1 MFGIESLLGAITLM
15 VSGYLIGS
23 VRIVEEG
30 DEALVQRLGQYQ
42 RTLKPG
48 LNFVVPLFDTVLVE
62 TMREQLLD
70 IQPQKAVTKDTV
82 PIEIDAIIYWQI
94 MDLYSAYY
102 KVEDLEEAL
111 KNLVLS
117 TLRSEVGQLTLEEA
131 ISSTDRINRELKDR
145 LREETNYWGVEVIR
159 VEVQD
164 IILSQ
169 TMRDSLEKQR
179 AAKAEGQATLERTGA
194 TVKSI
199 QQISQALE
207 AAHNP
212 QAVLQYL
219 IAKDYVSAN
228 MELSKSENS
237 KILFMNPASL
247 NHEISELISHDTGHG
262 GSHGNG
268 AA

>member
-70 IQPQKAVTKDTV
+70 IEPQKAVTKDTV

-117 TLRSEVGQLTLEEA
+117 TLRSEVGQLTLEET

-145 LREETNYWGVEVIR
+145 LR
-159 VEVQD
+159 
-164 IILSQ
+164 ILSCPKPCA
-169 TMRDSLEKQR
+169 TPWKSSGRPRPR
-179 AAKAEGQATLERTGA
+179 ARPPW
-194 TVKSI
+194 S
-199 QQISQALE
+199 AL
-207 AAHNP
+207 
-212 QAVLQYL
+212 
-219 IAKDYVSAN
+219 
-228 MELSKSENS
+228 
-237 KILFMNPASL
+237 
-247 NHEISELISHDTGHG
+247 GRR
-262 GSHGNG
+262 
-268 AA
+268 